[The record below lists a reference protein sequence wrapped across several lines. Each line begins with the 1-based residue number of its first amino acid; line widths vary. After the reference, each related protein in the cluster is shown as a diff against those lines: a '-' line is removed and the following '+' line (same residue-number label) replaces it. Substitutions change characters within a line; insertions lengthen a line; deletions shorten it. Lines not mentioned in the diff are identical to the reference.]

1 MSLLKTNEILVR
13 EHFGVSRV
21 RNSYDILDARSG
33 EKLGEAIEEA
43 SGLAMSF
50 LKLTHWDSVVPF
62 DIHFIEKET
71 GVMLRIHR
79 PWTFGRSK
87 IKVYDNEDRL
97 LGYFVQALWFGRTKF
112 KIKNARLETIAKVTG
127 NLFGWNFQF
136 VDENK
141 NTLASVGKNWS
152 GFKNE
157 LLAGA
162 DTYAVKID
170 EEKVPKGKHA
180 LRILVLAAAV
190 CIDMIYKQHER

>member
-1 MSLLKTNEILVR
+1 MSLLETNEILVR

-21 RNSYDILDARSG
+21 RNSYDILDAASG

-71 GVMLRIHR
+71 G
-79 PWTFGRSK
+79 
-87 IKVYDNEDRL
+87 
-97 LGYFVQALWFGRTKF
+97 
-112 KIKNARLETIAKVTG
+112 

-141 NTLASVGKNWS
+141 NMLASVGKNWS

-157 LLAGA
+157 LLASA

-170 EEKVPKGKHA
+170 EEKVPKGNHA

-190 CIDMIYKQHER
+190 CIDMIYKQH